1 MPNRR
6 VNSNSFAHQTEV
18 DLTKY
23 LESSF
28 TESLRQLIR
37 VTVKTMIKAEMEDFR
52 KEMRDLVGTIHFN
65 GTYPR
70 QLMGPLGTIEN
81 IPVPRFRDN
90 PTEFIPETMNV
101 FGEEKDKFMGI
112 ITEMHRL
119 GISQRKIKQL
129 AATCFK
135 TTISANRV
143 GAVYKTLADQESL
156 KVNTISLTNDYEYLM
171 ADGLWIK
178 AKGYGWDD
186 NQAVILCVLGVK
198 PNGKR
203 TILGFEVVREE
214 SYEAWH
220 NLLLSIK
227 KRGLTGAN
235 LKLIISDDGA
245 GFAGAVTHL
254 FPTVKRQICIVH
266 KMRNVL
272 GKTKHK
278 NKSAMAED
286 LKVAYRQETRKDFLL
301 QAQALCK
308 KWYLL
313 EPKAIDSFKHHLMET
328 TTYFDF
334 DREIWHAIRTNN
346 ILEREFR
353 ELRRRIKVMDNSFN
367 DTQSATRYTGSLINY
382 LNQNYPAVHNPKLH
396 TNP

>member
-6 VNSNSFAHQTEV
+6 VNSNSFANQTEV
-18 DLTKY
+18 DLKKY

-37 VTVKTMIKAEMEDFR
+37 VTVKTMIKVEMEEFR

-70 QLMGPLGTIEN
+70 QLIGPLGTIEN

-90 PTEFIPETMNV
+90 PTQFMPETMNV
-101 FGEEKDKFMGI
+101 FGEEKDRFMGI

-135 TTISANRV
+135 TNISVSRV

-156 KVNTISLTNDYEYLM
+156 KVNTTPLTDEYEYLM

-186 NQAVILCVLGVK
+186 NKAVILCVLGVK
-198 PNGKR
+198 SDGHR
-203 TILGFEVVREE
+203 TILGFDIVRGE
-214 SYEAWH
+214 SYEAWCT
-220 NLLLSIK
+220 LLLSIK
-227 KRGLTGAN
+227 KRGLVGSN

-245 GFAGAVTHL
+245 GFAGATTHL
-254 FPTVKRQICIVH
+254 FPAVKRQICIVH

-278 NKSAMAED
+278 NKPAMAED
-286 LKVAYRQETRKDFLL
+286 LKAAYHQDTKEGFFLS
-301 QAQALCK
+301 AKTLCK
-308 KWYLL
+308 KWYLV

-334 DREIWHAIRTNN
+334 DREIWHTIRTNN

-382 LNQNYPAVHNPKLH
+382 LNQNYPAAHYPKLH
-396 TNP
+396 TNS

>member
-6 VNSNSFAHQTEV
+6 VNSNLLFGQTEAE
-18 DLTKY
+18 LKKY

-37 VTVKTMIKAEMEDFR
+37 VTVKTMIKVEMEEFR
-52 KEMRDLVGTIHFN
+52 KEMRDLVGVIHFN

-90 PTEFIPETMNV
+90 PTPFIPETMGV

-143 GAVYKTLADQESL
+143 GTVYKVLADQESAQ
-156 KVNTISLTNDYEYLM
+156 VNTLPLTDDYECFM

-178 AKGYGWDD
+178 AKGYGWEE
-186 NQAVILCVLGVK
+186 NKAVILCVLGVK
-198 PNGKR
+198 PDGKR
-203 TILGFEVVREE
+203 TILGFEVVRAET
-214 SYEAWH
+214 YEAWH
-220 NLLLSIK
+220 DLLLSLK

-235 LKLIISDDGA
+235 LKLIVSDDGA
-245 GFAGAVTHL
+245 GFMGAIKQL
-254 FPTVKRQICIVH
+254 FPHVPHQICIVH
-266 KMRNVL
+266 KMRNVI
-272 GKTKHK
+272 GKTKYQNRK
-278 NKSAMAED
+278 GLATD
-286 LKVAYRQETRKDFLL
+286 LKEAYNQSSRKAFLL
-301 QAQALCK
+301 KAKSLVK
-308 KWYLL
+308 KWYLI
-313 EPKAIDSFKHHLMET
+313 EPKAIDSFKHHLLDT

-334 DREIWHAIRTNN
+334 DPAIWRRIRTNN

-382 LNQNYPAVHNPKLH
+382 LNQNYPAVTYPKLH
-396 TNP
+396 NHA